1 MTKSVPILCF
11 VLFSCFLLV
20 LRHPREFDDVQRCV
34 STQSFD
40 SDSLSRE
47 ILFHGS
53 ADDVIN
59 TDVITPASRT
69 CTFHLLGSSCACMK
83 DLYACKKDLRPISIL
98 PVLSK
103 VYEQLIFC
111 QLSVFIN
118 KNNVLNNNIS
128 ANRKGQSTTN
138 VLQAIRDDIVKA
150 MKRSEVIM
158 MILADFSKAFDTICF
173 TNLIS
178 KMSKLGFPRDFLIWT
193 LNYIAHHKQF
203 VQIDDTC
210 SKVKNVNFGVP

>member
-1 MTKSVPILCF
+1 MIKMVADYL
-11 VLFSCFLLV
+11 
-20 LRHPREFDDVQRCV
+20 
-34 STQSFD
+34 
-40 SDSLSRE
+40 
-47 ILFHGS
+47 GS
-53 ADDVIN
+53 PLTDVIN
-59 TDVITPASRT
+59 TCIKNLYFLSAWKLARI
-69 CTFHLLGSSCACMK
+69 CAILKGSQIKSE
-83 DLYACKKDLRPISIL
+83 KDLRPISTL
-98 PVLSK
+98 PVISK
-103 VYEQLIFC
+103 VYERLIFR

-150 MKRSEVIM
+150 MKRSEVTM

-173 TNLIS
+173 TNLTT

-193 LNYIAHHKQF
+193 LNYIAHRKQF